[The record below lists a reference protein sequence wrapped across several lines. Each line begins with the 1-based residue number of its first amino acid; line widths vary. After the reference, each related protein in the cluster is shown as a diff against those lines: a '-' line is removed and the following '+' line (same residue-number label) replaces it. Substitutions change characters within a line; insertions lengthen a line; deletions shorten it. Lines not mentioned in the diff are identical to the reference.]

1 VAVTDI
7 VKTPQRAAAGLVVF
21 DLDGT
26 LIRGRSVCELLAA
39 RLGREERMKEIETL
53 TTETALA
60 QARAEMASWY
70 REASEQQLVSC
81 LEAAELAPGAVE
93 ALALLKRNGFV
104 CAISSIT
111 WLFAVEWFAERLSI
125 DHCQGTR
132 LCAGGPIVH
141 VWPRDKGEWVREL
154 AKALGVPA
162 ERVATVGDSW
172 RDLEMFRAG
181 AKAFW
186 VGGDVHDMPKFVTRV
201 DDGSLFMVAQAIV
214 DDWAV

>member
-1 VAVTDI
+1 VAITGVVRTSE
-7 VKTPQRAAAGLVVF
+7 PAAAGLVVF

-53 TTETALA
+53 TTETALT
-60 QARAEMASWY
+60 QARSEMASWY
-70 REASEQQLVSC
+70 REASEQQLVSF
-81 LEAAELAPGAVE
+81 LEPAELAPGAVE
-93 ALALLKRNGFV
+93 ALALLRRHGFV

-111 WLFAVEWFAERLSI
+111 WLFAVEWFAERLNI
-125 DHCQGTR
+125 DHCQGTC
-132 LCAGGPIVH
+132 LSAGGSIEH
-141 VWPRDKGEWVREL
+141 VCPRDKGKWVREL
-154 AKALGVPA
+154 ARALGVPA

-186 VGGDVHDMPKFVTRV
+186 VGGNVHNMPECVTRV
-201 DDGSLFMVAQAIV
+201 DDGDLFTVAQAIV
-214 DDWAV
+214 DDWGV